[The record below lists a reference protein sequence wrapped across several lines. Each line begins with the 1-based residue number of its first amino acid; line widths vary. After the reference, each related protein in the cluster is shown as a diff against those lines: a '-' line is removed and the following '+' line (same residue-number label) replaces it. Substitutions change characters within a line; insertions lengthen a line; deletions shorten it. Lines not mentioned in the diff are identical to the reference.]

1 MHQTYEVVLNN
12 YRAVGGGNYPMFSED
27 KIIKSIPTEG
37 AQLIIDYLQ
46 AHPELDIPNVTDFKV
61 EV

>member
-1 MHQTYEVVLNN
+1 MKETYKVVLNN
-12 YRAVGGGNYPMFSED
+12 YRAVGGGNYPMFSAD
-27 KIIKSIPTEG
+27 KIVEDIQTEG

-46 AHPELDIPNVTDFKV
+46 AHPELKIPNVTDFKV